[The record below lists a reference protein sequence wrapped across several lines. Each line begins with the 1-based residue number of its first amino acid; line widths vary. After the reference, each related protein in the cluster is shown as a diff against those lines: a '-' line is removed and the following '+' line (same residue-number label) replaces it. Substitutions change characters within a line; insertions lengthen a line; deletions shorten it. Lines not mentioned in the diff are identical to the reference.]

1 MRMRSIPLL
10 VAGALLAP
18 GSASAAEAHL
28 SLSETIAEAL
38 DASPGLMALG
48 SSAEAARR
56 EATAAGR
63 RRWGTV
69 DAVASFAWLQDDV
82 VVRPI
87 SKQLLEAGFANLPFA
102 TPQWRYGVV
111 AELPLYLGGKLSNDI
126 RIAQL
131 ESDKAGALLDGSRWQ
146 VRFNVTSLY
155 AAAQRLDAV
164 GRALDHQIAAL
175 ESTATHLELMV
186 AEGKRPDVDRLK
198 VVEELEAARA
208 GRTAVESDRTRVGAL
223 LLSLLG
229 RDPAVGLEVDPLPE
243 RLPALAAPPEGLREG
258 LEGVSAVRHARLALE
273 QARSG
278 VKVATSEYLP
288 KLVAHGDYM
297 VNDGS
302 GLPGT
307 ENTWS
312 VSVGVV
318 LPLLHGGAR
327 AKHRAAAEEREQAA
341 AHALE
346 KARLDAAARL
356 EDALGGL
363 RAAQQTVVAAR
374 ARVEAGAEVAR
385 IEQIRYEAG
394 ASTIEDLLRA
404 RAREAGA
411 DAALAGA
418 RADVITAAARVN
430 SVVEKEAAS

>member
-1 MRMRSIPLL
+1 MRTRSIPLL
-10 VAGALLAP
+10 VAGALLTA
-18 GSASAAEAHL
+18 ASAPATEAHL
-28 SLSETIAEAL
+28 SLGEAISEAL
-38 DASPGLMALG
+38 DASPGLMAVG

-63 RRWGTV
+63 QRWGTV

-111 AELPLYLGGKLSNDI
+111 AELPLYLGGRLSNDI

-131 ESDKAGALLDGSRWQ
+131 ESDKAGTLLEGTRWQ

-155 AAAQRLDAV
+155 TAAQRLDAV
-164 GRALDHQIAAL
+164 GRALGHQIAAL
-175 ESTATHLELMV
+175 QSTATHLELMV
-186 AEGKRPDVDRLK
+186 TEGKRPEVDRLK

-208 GRTAVESDRTRVGAL
+208 SRTAVESDRIRVGAL
-223 LLSLLG
+223 LLSLVG
-229 RDPAVGLEVDPLPE
+229 RDPAVGLRVDSLPE
-243 RLPALAAPPEGLREG
+243 RLPALAASPEKLRG
-258 LEGVSAVRHARLALE
+258 DLESVSEIRHARLALE

-278 VKVATSEYLP
+278 VKLATSEYLP
-288 KLVAHGDYM
+288 RLVAHGDYM

-302 GLPGT
+302 SVPGT
-307 ENTWS
+307 EHTWS
-312 VSVGVV
+312 LSVGMV

-327 AKHRAAAEEREQAA
+327 GEHRAAAQQREQAA

-356 EDALGGL
+356 EHALAAL
-363 RAAQQTVVAAR
+363 RAAQQAVVAAR

-394 ASTIEDLLRA
+394 AGTIEDLLRA
-404 RAREAGA
+404 QAREAEGE
-411 DAALAGA
+411 AALAGA
-418 RADVITAAARVN
+418 RADVITAAARVD

>member
-1 MRMRSIPLL
+1 MRTRSIPLL
-10 VAGALLAP
+10 VAGALLAA

-28 SLSETIAEAL
+28 SLGEAVAEAL
-38 DASPGLMALG
+38 DASPGLRAL
-48 SSAEAARR
+48 SSSTEAARR
-56 EATAAGR
+56 EATAASR

-69 DAVASFAWLQDDV
+69 DAVAGYAWLQDDV

-87 SKQLLEAGFANLPFA
+87 SRQLLEAGFASLPFA

-111 AELPLYLGGKLSNDI
+111 AELPLYLGGRLSSGI

-131 ESDKAGALLDGSRWQ
+131 EADKAGALLEGTRWQ

-155 AAAQRLDAV
+155 TAAQRLDAV
-164 GRALDHQIAAL
+164 GRALDNQITAL
-175 ESTATHLELMV
+175 ESTAARLDLMV
-186 AEGKRPDVDRLK
+186 AEGKRPEVDRLK
-198 VVEELEAARA
+198 VVEELEGARA
-208 GRTAVESDRTRVGAL
+208 RRAAVESDRTRVGAL

-229 RDPAVGLEVDPLPE
+229 RDPASGLGVDPLPE
-243 RLPALAAPPEGLREG
+243 HLPALVAPPEGLRAD
-258 LEGVSAVRHARLALE
+258 LDGVSAVRHARLALE

-297 VNDGS
+297 INDGS
-302 GLPGT
+302 GLPDT
-307 ENTWS
+307 QNTWS

-327 AKHRAAAEEREQAA
+327 GEHRAAAQEREQAA

-363 RAAQQTVVAAR
+363 RAARQAVVAAR
-374 ARVEAGAEVAR
+374 ARVEAGTEVAR
-385 IEQIRYEAG
+385 IEKIRYDAG

-404 RAREAGA
+404 QAREAEA
-411 DAALAGA
+411 EAALAGA
-418 RADVITAAARVN
+418 RAGVITAAAHVD
-430 SVVEKEAAS
+430 SIVEKEATS

>member
-1 MRMRSIPLL
+1 MRTWSIPLL
-10 VAGALLAP
+10 VAGALFAA
-18 GSASAAEAHL
+18 GSAAAEDARL
-28 SLSETIAEAL
+28 SLDRAIAEAL

-69 DAVASFAWLQDDV
+69 DAVAGIAWLQDDV

-111 AELPLYLGGKLSNDI
+111 AELPLYLGGKLSGGI
-126 RIAQL
+126 RITQL
-131 ESDKAGALLDGSRWQ
+131 EADKAGALLDGTRWQ

-155 AAAQRLDAV
+155 TAAQRLDAV
-164 GRALDHQIAAL
+164 GLALDHQIAAL
-175 ESTATHLELMV
+175 QSTAEHIRLMV

-208 GRTAVESDRTRVGAL
+208 GRAGVESDRTRVGAT

-229 RDPAVGLEVDPLPE
+229 RDPAVGLAVDPLPE
-243 RLPALAAPPEGLREG
+243 RLPALAAPPEGLSED
-258 LEGVSAVRHARLALE
+258 LEGVSEVRHARLALE
-273 QARSG
+273 QAKSG

-297 VNDGS
+297 INDGS

-312 VSVGVV
+312 VSVGMV

-327 AKHRAAAEEREQAA
+327 GEHRAAAQEREQAA

-356 EDALGGL
+356 EDALGAL
-363 RAAQQTVVAAR
+363 RAAQQAVVAAR
-374 ARVEAGAEVAR
+374 ARVDAGVEVAR

-394 ASTIEDLLRA
+394 AGTIEDLLRA
-404 RAREAGA
+404 QAREAGGQ
-411 DAALAGA
+411 AALAGA